1 MLRAALIALALS
13 TAVLQLNASAQ
24 STATPPT
31 TAPATPLV
39 YVRPEPPGQ
48 LVDIGGR
55 RLHILCK
62 GEATSG
68 PSVVFE
74 AGLSQFTATGTYG
87 RAQDLIAP
95 FARVCVY
102 DRAGLGWSDPDLRP
116 RTHQRMVRDLHR
128 LLREANVPG
137 PYVLVGHSMG
147 GMTARLYAR
156 TYRRDVVGLVL
167 ADSSSE
173 AINFTPQAAQERA
186 AMVAQIDQGLAVTT
200 PNTPVVPLPAGTPM
214 EVGLAFTPEI
224 IRAVRNEY
232 LAIDRGAQ
240 RPNAYGTAGSIPLV
254 IVRRGKDVSTPEAE
268 TSWRLAQEHLRTL
281 STNNMMV
288 VAMDAGHVIPYDDPQ
303 VIADAVRRVLE
314 AARTGEQVK

>member
-68 PSVVFE
+68 PSVIFE
-74 AGLSQFTATGTYG
+74 AGTSQFTATGTYG

-102 DRAGLGWSDPDLRP
+102 DRAGLGWSDPDTQP

-128 LLREANVPG
+128 LLREADVPG

-147 GMTARLYAR
+147 GLTARLYAK
-156 TYRRDVVGLVL
+156 TYRRDVVGMVL

-186 AMVAQIDQGLAVTT
+186 ATLTQIDQGLATSQ
-200 PNTPVVPLPAGTPM
+200 PNTPMLPLPAGTPM
-214 EVGLAFTPEI
+214 EVGLAFTPEV
-224 IRAVRNEY
+224 IRAMREEFV
-232 LAIDRGAQ
+232 AIDRAAAH
-240 RPNAYGTAGSIPLV
+240 PEAYGTLRSIPLV
-254 IVRRGKDVSTPEAE
+254 VVRRGKAVFDEAAE
-268 TSWRLAQEHLRTL
+268 TRWRLAQEHLRTL